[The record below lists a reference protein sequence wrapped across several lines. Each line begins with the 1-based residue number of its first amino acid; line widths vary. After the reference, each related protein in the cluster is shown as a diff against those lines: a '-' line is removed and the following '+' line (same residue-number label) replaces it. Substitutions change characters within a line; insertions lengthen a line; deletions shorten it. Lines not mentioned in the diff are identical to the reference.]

1 MPISKIEDPAENP
14 ILIFSLCIHSPN
26 EDEDIG
32 AHHLMVVD
40 EIIDA
45 LSKPQ
50 PFDHTMHGFLLEIS
64 KSSKEPDDS
73 MVLSH
78 F

>member
-1 MPISKIEDPAENP
+1 
-14 ILIFSLCIHSPN
+14 
-26 EDEDIG
+26 
-32 AHHLMVVD
+32 MVVD

-64 KSSKEPDDS
+64 KSSKEPDDG